1 VSKDNDL
8 QSRLLAASDENNR
21 QLSRIADC
29 LEELLS
35 MINGVQP
42 KELAKKAQ
50 EHKTARA
57 NLRTKKGAKANE

>member
-1 VSKDNDL
+1 VSNNNDL

-21 QLSRIADC
+21 QLGRIADC

-50 EHKTARA
+50 KHKKTRA
-57 NLRTKKGAKANE
+57 NLRTKRGAKANE